1 MWTMMTGPVGDS
13 SKAVVV
19 GSRVLGFAPLAEFVF
34 YPKCNRQILNNL
46 KW

>member
-13 SKAVVV
+13 SKVLVV
-19 GSRVLGFAPLAEFVF
+19 GSGVLGFAPQAEFVF